1 MASGTQYVT
10 HNPPF
15 KHITAPRTVAP
26 HKAGKRCQGRFVVL
40 TTNPLHCR
48 AVALPSRHPP
58 LRVCVA
64 SMNPVKIQAVQ
75 DAFITLFPDQMV
87 EMVSS

>member
-1 MASGTQYVT
+1 
-10 HNPPF
+10 
-15 KHITAPRTVAP
+15 
-26 HKAGKRCQGRFVVL
+26 VVL